1 LPNEGT
7 AGEDKRPRPQF
18 GELAPEGWKWT
29 PPVPKAPAGPE
40 ADAERTSAASVT
52 PSKLD
57 AKKPD
62 PKRPDAKKRDAAAIK
77 PVGARFDLDAPQKPL
92 RLGDVLVTS
101 VLIMLG
107 LVLTASGVQQFFALQ
122 DMIGLFYTQEGI
134 GRYSGGT
141 TAQTAGAVAAV
152 AQIIIMLAVIGFSVQ
167 LIGKRRLSFWV
178 PLAGG
183 ALAVVVVFICMMA
196 ALLADPTFMTYV
208 QGMSRA
214 Q

>member
-1 LPNEGT
+1 MPNGT

-18 GELAPEGWKWT
+18 GELAPEGWVWT
-29 PPVPKAPAGPE
+29 PPVTEAQAEPE
-40 ADAERTSAASVT
+40 ADAPSRSAAPQTSA
-52 PSKLD
+52 K
-57 AKKPD
+57 
-62 PKRPDAKKRDAAAIK
+62 PDAKKAEAKRLDADAIK
-77 PVGARFDLDAPQKPL
+77 PGAAAFDPNAPQKPI
-92 RLGDVLVTS
+92 RLGDVLATS

-107 LVLTASGVQQFFALQ
+107 LVMTASGVQQFFQLQ

-134 GRYSGGT
+134 GTYAGGT

-152 AQIIIMLAVIGFSVQ
+152 SQIVIMLAVIGFSVH

-183 ALAVVVVFICMMA
+183 ALAVIVVFICMMV
-196 ALLADPTFMTYV
+196 ALFADPTFMTYV
-208 QGMSRA
+208 QGMSGA

>member
-1 LPNEGT
+1 MPNEGT

-18 GELAPEGWKWT
+18 GELAPEGWVWT
-29 PPVPKAPAGPE
+29 PPVTEAQAEPE
-40 ADAERTSAASVT
+40 ADAPKKSAAPLTLSQLT
-52 PSKLD
+52 AKNNAD
-57 AKKPD
+57 AKSA
-62 PKRPDAKKRDAAAIK
+62 DANAIK
-77 PVGARFDLDAPQKPL
+77 PLAASLDPDAPHKPL
-92 RLGDVLVTS
+92 RLGDVLATS

-107 LVLTASGVQQFFALQ
+107 LVMTASGVQQFFQLQ

-134 GRYSGGT
+134 GTYAGGT

-152 AQIIIMLAVIGFSVQ
+152 SQIVIMLAVIGFSVQ

-183 ALAVVVVFICMMA
+183 ALAVIVVFICMMV
-196 ALLADPTFMTYV
+196 ALFADPTFMTYV
-208 QGMSRA
+208 QGMSGA

>member
-1 LPNEGT
+1 MPNEGP

-29 PPVPKAPAGPE
+29 PPGPEAPAGPE
-40 ADAERTSAASVT
+40 ADAELTSAAALT

-62 PKRPDAKKRDAAAIK
+62 AKRPDAKKRDAAALK
-77 PVGARFDLDAPQKPL
+77 PVAARFDPDAPQKPL

-183 ALAVVVVFICMMA
+183 AFAVVVVFICMMV

-214 Q
+214 R